1 MTIKLLAAVAKENN
15 RGSITS
21 AQKAGRKAKAK
32 VASKS
37 HGKGKGKQV
46 ETIAIDDE
54 DDEAGDSEARDGVA
68 GDSDA
73 GEPVKVSKP
82 RGKPGPKAGTKRKQ
96 MGTDIASPRKLR
108 KRA

>member
-1 MTIKLLAAVAKENN
+1 MTIKLPAAEAKENN
-15 RGSITS
+15 RGAIAS
-21 AQKAGRKAKAK
+21 AQKAGRTAKA
-32 VASKS
+32 VPKS
-37 HGKGKGKQV
+37 RGKGKGKQV

-54 DDEAGDSEARDGVA
+54 DNEA

-82 RGKPGPKAGTKRKQ
+82 CGKPGPKASTKRKQ
-96 MGTDIASPRKLR
+96 IGTDIASPRKLR